1 MNFEELIKSQVSKIS
16 TFIYILVLLFG
27 VNLIFNLN
35 YQWAGISLIV
45 KVYIFLLS
53 FFIMYN
59 FSTIDIIGL
68 KSEYKRR
75 YGRMGVYILF
85 LGTRVFPVFIIYSSV
100 IVYTLIEDINLPYW
114 PLSSFME
121 IISGRNS
128 NIVFVAIILLIILK
142 LKKGPGITIPIFL
155 GFAVLHF
162 IAYKSVYR
170 LLPLGIPITVIKLV
184 ELTAFLFFMIYEF
197 NAEKKKIVKSLL
209 ISLVIGVFLYFNLIG
224 VYSMIYAFSS
234 RTSYSRIL
242 AARNLLKL
250 GYSFP
255 LAGLEDVIRTSGNVE
270 NIDALIFYSRKY
282 GRDINFSAH
291 TWRNIFLSS
300 PLGTGE
306 NIIRY
311 IKNRNIDLTFNRI
324 VSYAEIKSIDDGES
338 LIKSKNLISY
348 ASRYTHHY
356 ADLVVRYRQRNDYFK
371 IWVMRVVSFPG
382 NTQMVPFF
390 IGELMGTSDLLVHE
404 AYNSLKKITG
414 QDPAAQKKIG
424 ENDSEVVVQFMRIY
438 RQNSIPR

>member
-282 GRDINFSAH
+282 GRDINFSA
-291 TWRNIFLSS
+291 
-300 PLGTGE
+300 
-306 NIIRY
+306 
-311 IKNRNIDLTFNRI
+311 
-324 VSYAEIKSIDDGES
+324 
-338 LIKSKNLISY
+338 
-348 ASRYTHHY
+348 
-356 ADLVVRYRQRNDYFK
+356 
-371 IWVMRVVSFPG
+371 
-382 NTQMVPFF
+382 
-390 IGELMGTSDLLVHE
+390 
-404 AYNSLKKITG
+404 
-414 QDPAAQKKIG
+414 
-424 ENDSEVVVQFMRIY
+424 
-438 RQNSIPR
+438 